1 MHITVNI
8 YAQLRRYLPAA
19 DKSIYEKNWD
29 MPQDVTVSQVLERL
43 QLPKEVCVTV
53 LVNSNSVD
61 QMAILK
67 EGDIIHILPLL
78 SGG

>member
-19 DKSIYEKNWD
+19 DQSIHVKNWD
-29 MPQDVTVSQVLERL
+29 MPQDVTVKQVLEKL
-43 QLPKEVCVTV
+43 QLPKAVRVTV
-53 LVNSNSVD
+53 LVNNNSAD
-61 QMAILK
+61 HMAILK
-67 EGDIIHILPLL
+67 EGDSIHILPLL